1 MDLDKIPLLQTTK
14 KRLAWLSQR
23 QQVLAKNIANADTP
37 DFRPHDLKP
46 FTAGDPQAA
55 AALDLKVTRPG
66 HLAGVDR
73 GDAGFA
79 DRAQRKPF
87 ETSPAGNAVV
97 LEEQMAKVSETQLDH
112 KLATELYRKH
122 LGMFRMAVGSRP

>member
-1 MDLDKIPLLQTTK
+1 
-14 KRLAWLSQR
+14 
-23 QQVLAKNIANADTP
+23 VLARNIANADTP
-37 DFRPHDLKP
+37 GFRPHDLKP
-46 FTAGDPQAA
+46 VTAGEPEAA
-55 AALDLKVTRPG
+55 GALAMRVTSPG
-66 HLAGVDR
+66 HLGGAERGAGS
-73 GDAGFA
+73 FA

-122 LGMFRMAVGSRP
+122 LGLFRMAVGNRP